1 MNFRESSENYLK
13 AILILRQVQG
23 DIRCIDLAR
32 YMGYS
37 KASVSHAVAILK
49 KNEFL
54 EREGNYLK
62 LTAQGEELSKQILEK
77 HSFFTHLLIKCGVE
91 EKLAEMEACKMEH
104 VISNDS
110 LKKIKETLVIEGLFA
125 E

>member
-1 MNFRESSENYLK
+1 MNSRESSENYLK

-49 KNEFL
+49 KNELL
-54 EREGNYLK
+54 ERDGNYLK
-62 LTAQGEELSKQILEK
+62 LTPQGEKLSKQILEK

-91 EKLAEMEACKMEH
+91 EKLAEREACKMEH

-110 LKKIKETLVIEGLFA
+110 LNKMREKLVMKGLFA

>member
-1 MNFRESSENYLK
+1 MNSRESSENYLK

-37 KASVSHAVAILK
+37 KASVSHAVAILM
-49 KNEFL
+49 KNELL
-54 EREGNYLK
+54 ERDGNYLK
-62 LTAQGEELSKQILEK
+62 LTPQGEKLSKQILEK

-110 LKKIKETLVIEGLFA
+110 LNKMREKLVMKGLFA

>member
-1 MNFRESSENYLK
+1 MNSRESSENYLK
-13 AILILRQVQG
+13 AILILRQVRE

-49 KNEFL
+49 KNGLL
-54 EREGNYLK
+54 EKEGTYLK
-62 LTAQGEELSKQILEK
+62 LTAQGEKLSRQVLEK

-91 EKLAEMEACKMEH
+91 EKLAAKEACKMEH

-110 LKKIKETLVIEGLFA
+110 LNKMRNKLVTKGLFM

>member
-1 MNFRESSENYLK
+1 MNSRESSENYLK

-37 KASVSHAVAILK
+37 KASVSHAVAILMK
-49 KNEFL
+49 KELL
-54 EREGNYLK
+54 ERDGNYLK
-62 LTAQGEELSKQILEK
+62 LTPQGEKLSKQILEK

-110 LKKIKETLVIEGLFA
+110 LNKMREKLVMKGLFA